1 MKEQRRWSLREEG
14 GGICWSE
21 EGSSLQISDGSRGLG
36 NTRGIKEMN
45 ILELIL
51 KNSS

>member
-1 MKEQRRWSLREEG
+1 MEPEGRRWRDLLVRRAES
-14 GGICWSE
+14 
-21 EGSSLQISDGSRGLG
+21 GSSLQISDGSRGLG
-36 NTRGIKEMN
+36 NTRGIKDMN